1 MLRLKQITLLSN
13 INFKDTMIISTSYFE
28 ETRRIHELT
37 FVEWAVTGTLKGYDQ
52 LLNLVLDEAIENLR
66 GWTLVNTLISC
77 FLTS

>member
-1 MLRLKQITLLSN
+1 
-13 INFKDTMIISTSYFE
+13 MIISTSYFE
-28 ETRRIHELT
+28 ETRRNHELT
-37 FVEWAVTGTLKGYDQ
+37 FVEGAVTGTLKGYDQ